1 VEEDDMATN
10 DALSRRELL
19 GTAKAAGLAAL
30 GVALLPA
37 VAHADIDDYPAL
49 KKGRDL
55 LLDARAAL
63 EKGDDKFGG
72 HKKEAIKLIGA
83 ALDEIK
89 AAVKFAG

>member
-1 VEEDDMATN
+1 MATN

-37 VAHADIDDYPAL
+37 VSQAELKDYPAL
-49 KKGRDL
+49 KKGRDML
-55 LLDARAAL
+55 VDARAAL

-72 HKKEAIKLIGA
+72 HKKKAIEYIDA

-89 AAVKFAG
+89 LAVKFADG